1 MPDEATPTAAP
12 NAGLDDLERRLA
24 SFENATRRLGRTV
37 SDIAEPVTTG
47 HSSPPRPATRRLS
60 ESGVPRGEEISGLR
74 PAVASQGPQTGA
86 LTARSRSG
94 AGPTPGFTSAFG
106 KPAIPEVP
114 TPTPAQHSEQVFRA
128 EFRAAQAQP
137 KRWRW
142 IAIGCGCVAIL
153 ALLLLPRLFPILRD
167 GAVWAEESNANANV
181 SGQVASIPVR
191 VGDHVVAGQ
200 ELLRIANAPQ
210 LAPHDGTVVRLFVS
224 VGQRLAAGEALASLA
239 KPPVR
244 VVASLPASLTPLIGD
259 RVRVRLLGEDRW
271 IDAAV
276 EMVLEAGSAG
286 AGSATQRRVVLLPA
300 PSPQPLLLNQGAQS
314 MLLGPPSS
322 GRQLL
327 AAIRL
332 ALPW

>member
-37 SDIAEPVTTG
+37 SDIADPVTTG

-60 ESGVPRGEEISGLR
+60 ESGAPRGEEISGLR

-114 TPTPAQHSEQVFRA
+114 TPTPAQHSERVYHTEVRAQVR
-128 EFRAAQAQP
+128 QL
-137 KRWRW
+137 RWRW
-142 IAIGCGCVAIL
+142 IAVGCGSVTLL

-167 GAVWAEESNANANV
+167 GAVWAEESNANANT
-181 SGQVASIPVR
+181 SGLVASIPIR

-210 LAPHDGTVVRLFVS
+210 LASHDGTVVRLFVS

-276 EMVLEAGSAG
+276 EAVLGAGSAG
-286 AGSATQRRVVLLPA
+286 AGNVAQRRVVLLPA

-314 MLLGPPSS
+314 MLLGPPST